1 MDLEVLFSRTC
12 SNFSQCNVTGKKRD
26 LTMFSFCFLSEERK
40 LFLAFLSQVDDD
52 KGSRNINGLQTCTV
66 YVPTAHWKKASQL
79 WTGHILVN
87 SLKHHL
93 HLAIAKFHY
102 DLLPSWPVFKRNH
115 FLQYKTTTLI
125 STKPAHLGWTTPVCV
140 RVDPNHWNL
149 ISKSMA
155 STYWKTSVYQL
166 SRCKSRSLRHL
177 HPLACVKK
185 LSRRNHIVVATKVRS
200 AKTLLKK
207 DLLELIM
214 TCTGL
219 YSWEAY
225 MYGPVNP
232 NTPRKTSRQEIKDCK
247 MKWGCS
253 STIRISK
260 IPFCINI
267 CKKKPI
273 QKKSSINQFENIK
286 EQEEEEEET
295 HLVALS
301 KHWSIDMYLPRAQV
315 LQSCPH
321 FPTQNPKLWFPK
333 TEKLKSMNFKHW
345 ERRISSF
352 NVPLVHKAN
361 SRNCEEET

>member
-1 MDLEVLFSRTC
+1 
-12 SNFSQCNVTGKKRD
+12 
-26 LTMFSFCFLSEERK
+26 MFSFYFLSEGRK

-52 KGSRNINGLQTCTV
+52 KGSRNINSLQTCTV

-79 WTGHILVN
+79 WTGHIVVN

-125 STKPAHLGWTTPVCV
+125 SPKPAHLGWTTPACV

-149 ISKSMA
+149 IRKSMA
-155 STYWKTSVYQL
+155 TTYWINPTTKNLSVPTFKMQIKV
-166 SRCKSRSLRHL
+166 SRHL

-214 TCTGL
+214 TCTRL

-232 NTPRKTSRQEIKDCK
+232 TNPRKTSRQEIKDCK
-247 MKWGCS
+247 IKWGCS

-260 IPFCINI
+260 NPFCINI
-267 CKKKPI
+267 CKKKSV
-273 QKKSSINQFENIK
+273 QKN
-286 EQEEEEEET
+286 
-295 HLVALS
+295 
-301 KHWSIDMYLPRAQV
+301 LP
-315 LQSCPH
+315 
-321 FPTQNPKLWFPK
+321 
-333 TEKLKSMNFKHW
+333 
-345 ERRISSF
+345 
-352 NVPLVHKAN
+352 
-361 SRNCEEET
+361 